1 MWGRLFSLRLSAMC
15 LWHCPASAYGG
26 AWILAKEPRSQRA
39 NIVFF
44 CELLVFLSQKPTVLR
59 CREVKNA
66 NYALQLFAE
75 ICLDSGIDGGESGR
89 SRCPLLSVFSCA
101 VCVCIRFLSTFRVVA
116 VRQIFLRIW
125 KWGLDTSLWD
135 SPNSSFRQPLPWLR
149 LPLSLA
155 WHSLEQ
161 ACSALFPENKIIGLL
176 RWKHP

>member
-1 MWGRLFSLRLSAMC
+1 MRMQTPFLMSWDLIIEVCFLLFYVSVRDVRPSVFATVIGHVFMALSC
-15 LWHCPASAYGG
+15 ISPYGG
-26 AWILAKEPRSQRA
+26 AGILAKEPRSQRA

-116 VRQIFLRIW
+116 VRQIFLRI
-125 KWGLDTSLWD
+125 
-135 SPNSSFRQPLPWLR
+135 
-149 LPLSLA
+149 
-155 WHSLEQ
+155 
-161 ACSALFPENKIIGLL
+161 
-176 RWKHP
+176 